1 MTKFAYQGD
10 TVSLVDFDTN
20 AIQPKLHPAVYSVGL
35 GMAGFYLKV
44 RGARLKT
51 PDTLYGSV
59 LDRAEKVLNSYK
71 DTNSSFGVLLSGAKG
86 AGKTMLSNV
95 VANRAIEELGLP
107 VVMVEGHF
115 PTNALCSFIEKLG
128 ECVVYFDEF
137 GKRFKDGE
145 ADQDDMLTLFDGSG
159 ASKRMVLLTENS
171 KYDVNQYMINRP
183 GRIWYHFQYDKL
195 EVEVIEE
202 YCKAQGIDEETI
214 TKILL
219 RREIVREFSFDVLQ
233 ALVVEFK
240 RYGGDIDELA
250 QDLNVEAMRKPSEA
264 SMTVVDVVDAETGK
278 DIPFVEDNYKFPSAD
293 RGQALYLRD
302 DPEVEKDIEES
313 EGSFNISM
321 AKGERDY
328 VYLKTKHLVSAEGN
342 MYVFRVKR
350 QTGEGTVLVKAL
362 KETSSSGGYGVY

>member
-44 RGARLKT
+44 RGAKLKT

-59 LDRAEKVLNSYK
+59 SKRADKVLNSYK
-71 DTNSSFGVLLSGAKG
+71 DTNSSFGVRLSGAKG

-202 YCKAQGIDEETI
+202 YCKAQGVDEETVS
-214 TKILL
+214 KILL

-233 ALVVEFK
+233 ALVVEYK

-250 QDLNVEAMRKPSEA
+250 QDLNVEVMRKPSEA
-264 SMTVVDVVDAETGK
+264 SMTVLEVVDAATGK
-278 DIPFVEDNYKFPSAD
+278 DVPFVDDKYRFPHAD
-293 RGQALYLRD
+293 QGAAVQLCD
-302 DPEVEKDIEES
+302 DPAVEEEVEKAK
-313 EGSFNISM
+313 GSFDLRM

-328 VYLKTKHLVSAEGN
+328 VYLKPKHLVSAEGN

-350 QTGEGTVLVKAL
+350 QQGEGTLLVKVL
-362 KETSSSGGYGVY
+362 KETTGSSNYGEY

>member
-44 RGARLKT
+44 RGAKLKT

-59 LDRAEKVLNSYK
+59 SKRADKVLNSYK
-71 DTNSSFGVLLSGAKG
+71 DTSSSFGVLLSGAKG

-137 GKRFKDGE
+137 GKRFKDAE

-195 EVEVIEE
+195 EVEVIQQ
-202 YCKAQGIDEETI
+202 YCEAQGVDEETI
-214 TKILL
+214 KKILL
-219 RREIVREFSFDVLQ
+219 RREVVYEFSFDVLQ
-233 ALVVEFK
+233 ALVIEYK

-250 QDLNVEAMRKPSEA
+250 KDLNVESMSSKAEA
-264 SMTVVDVVDAETGK
+264 TMQVLEITDVATGQEVL
-278 DIPFVEDNYKFPSAD
+278 FVEDSYKFPSVH
-293 RGQALYLRD
+293 RGTNVFLKGSDAEEAKIEQ
-302 DPEVEKDIEES
+302 EKGSAGRFASQRREDI
-313 EGSFNISM
+313 
-321 AKGERDY
+321 
-328 VYLKTKHLVSAEGN
+328 YLKPKYLVSADGN
-342 MYVFRVKR
+342 MFTFKVKR
-350 QTGEGTVLVKAL
+350 DSGAEVLVKVL
-362 KETSSSGGYGVY
+362 KETAGGYSAY